1 MKKNK
6 QIIGLNIFI
15 IVIAIVY
22 AAIMILGNV
31 RVVKSSVATISGSYG
46 EQYAMEHKLNQVSL
60 ADSEQIYF
68 DYRYEVFDYN
78 IDAGNITLEKYE
90 GKSSELVIPSS
101 IGGVK
106 VTTLGEDFISSLD
119 TVKEIYVSGNVTK
132 IMGNADASVRIYC
145 PEDSAL
151 VSDYEESGWNV
162 ETIYDS
168 DFINFNL
175 GDMPFQYNLNGMTVE
190 ITRYMGD
197 DELLIIPSYVNGYP
211 VTTIGFDILGAADII
226 VIPETVT
233 DITGISSKALY
244 SPTFMVELIFTILA
258 FVIALITVN
267 VLLPRYRKNADEYL
281 LTGNQMIAVILYVI
295 MQTIFSIVTTY
306 FLKLSVLFV
315 LIISLIIIAVF
326 VAIIMLGEIGRG
338 HVKEVEARV
347 AEKTS
352 RMKAIKVSAKNI
364 SGGIKNPELRKQVQR
379 LEDEIRF
386 SDPVSR
392 CDLDDIES
400 EIEESIFKLKKSI
413 SDGNEEEIKN
423 VTERTMKIVTERNV
437 RCKSDK

>member
-6 QIIGLNIFI
+6 QIIGLNIFV
-15 IVIAIVY
+15 IVIAIIY
-22 AAIMILGNV
+22 AVIMILGNV

-78 IDAGNITLEKYE
+78 IDGGNVTLEKYE

-106 VTTLGEDFISSLD
+106 VTALGEDFISSLD

-132 IMGNADASVRIYC
+132 IMGNADASVKIYC
-145 PEDSAL
+145 PEDSTL
-151 VSDYEESGWNV
+151 VSDYEENGWNV

-211 VTTIGFDILGAADII
+211 VTTIGFDILGVADII

-244 SPTFMVELIFTILA
+244 SPIFMVELIFTILA
-258 FVIALITVN
+258 FVVALITIN

-281 LTGNQMIAVILYVI
+281 LTGNQMIAVILYVV
-295 MQTIFSIVTTY
+295 MQTIFGIVATY

-315 LIISLIIIAVF
+315 LIISLIIIAIF
-326 VAIIMLGEIGRG
+326 VAIIMLGGTGRG

-352 RMKAIKVSAKNI
+352 RMKAIKVSAKNM
-364 SGGIKNPELRKQVQR
+364 SDGIKNPELRKQVQR

-423 VTERTMKIVTERNV
+423 VTERTMKIVAERNI
-437 RCKSDK
+437 RCKSGK

>member
-6 QIIGLNIFI
+6 KLIGLNIFI
-15 IVIAIVY
+15 VIIAVVY
-22 AAIMILGNV
+22 TLIMVLANV
-31 RVVKSSVATISGSYG
+31 RVVKSSVATIEGSYG
-46 EQYAMEHKLNQVSL
+46 EQYAVDNKLNQVSL
-60 ADSEQIYF
+60 ADSEQSYF
-68 DYRYEVFDYN
+68 DFRYEIFDYN
-78 IDAGNITLEKYE
+78 IDGGSIILENYE
-90 GKSSELVIPSS
+90 GKSSELIIPAM

-106 VTTLGEDFISSLD
+106 VTALGEDFLSSLD
-119 TVKEIYVSGNVTK
+119 TVKSIYLSGNITEILGEADTSVT
-132 IMGNADASVRIYC
+132 IYC
-145 PEDSAL
+145 PEDSVL
-151 VSDYEESGWNV
+151 IPDYEENGWNI
-162 ETIYDS
+162 ETVYDS
-168 DFINFNL
+168 DYINFNL
-175 GDMPFQYNLNGMTVE
+175 GDFPFRYNLNGTTAE
-190 ITRYMGD
+190 ITGYLGD
-197 DELLIIPSYVNGYP
+197 DELLVIPSYINGYP
-211 VTTIGFDILGAADII
+211 VTTIGFDILGVADII

-244 SPTFMVELIFTILA
+244 SPIFMVELIFTILA
-258 FVIALITVN
+258 FVVALITIN

-281 LTGNQMIAVILYVI
+281 LTGNQMIAVILYVV
-295 MQTIFSIVTTY
+295 MQTIFGIVATY

-315 LIISLIIIAVF
+315 LIISLIIIAIF
-326 VAIIMLGEIGRG
+326 VAIIMLGGTGRG

-352 RMKAIKVSAKNI
+352 RMKAIKVSAKNM
-364 SGGIKNPELRKQVQR
+364 SDGIKNPELRKQVQR

-423 VTERTMKIVTERNV
+423 VTERTMKIVAERNI
-437 RCKSDK
+437 RCKSGK